1 VDGVRTSDGTGI
13 TGSRALEI
21 TNGRVRIRWDSTLTE
36 RASYN
41 METRAGQ
48 AWRASTVKGAGD
60 WAYVTSTVLT
70 EPTSITVVE
79 QTPGRIALAM
89 RFGNHRFD
97 PVRHG
102 YPSYYQEEPFPF
114 TRTVWLSARENG
126 YYSWVEI
133 ERVMTWTGIELETG
147 FGGLWGPA
155 TIRTA
160 QLQFRTEDQ
169 SVTSRFNVPPVP
181 DAAEFSLDG
190 DPLLRVL
197 VPLPEA
203 PMISPVFPGW
213 GFGSVY
219 VHRSVYE
226 SYGAYLY
233 AAPRSEARSARLIC
247 QDAWRKAP
255 FPLRTLSPAELDA
268 CGPT

>member
-1 VDGVRTSDGTGI
+1 
-13 TGSRALEI
+13 
-21 TNGRVRIRWDSTLTE
+21 
-36 RASYN
+36 
-41 METRAGQ
+41 
-48 AWRASTVKGAGD
+48 
-60 WAYVTSTVLT
+60 
-70 EPTSITVVE
+70 
-79 QTPGRIALAM
+79 
-89 RFGNHRFD
+89 
-97 PVRHG
+97 
-102 YPSYYQEEPFPF
+102 
-114 TRTVWLSARENG
+114 
-126 YYSWVEI
+126 
-133 ERVMTWTGIELETG
+133 MTWTGIELETG